1 MVGDTQ
7 GSHTALWGPQGECGH
22 HHGPETPCLVLA
34 QGSSSDKD
42 RAGAGGAAGT
52 LCTTLFSPPS
62 LHPRQTHAM
71 EANHM
76 PPQRSSP
83 FICTNPLICRPSSSS
98 PQRSSDKSRRGAE
111 NCTAAACPVQRGQRR
126 LPQRSH
132 HPRAPRR
139 CTGESGQQRG
149 QAGGPCPHLPN
160 GDQKE

>member
-1 MVGDTQ
+1 MLVLVGGT
-7 GSHTALWGPQGECGH
+7 WGPQGECGH

-83 FICTNPLICRPSSSS
+83 LSALIP
-98 PQRSSDKSRRGAE
+98 
-111 NCTAAACPVQRGQRR
+111 
-126 LPQRSH
+126 
-132 HPRAPRR
+132 
-139 CTGESGQQRG
+139 
-149 QAGGPCPHLPN
+149 
-160 GDQKE
+160 